1 VKVFPTLNIRQGF
14 AVPALGEEGVEGPVR
29 EPALGLVHRLLGLGM
44 THLGIVDVDAAHG
57 AGHNRPLIGQ
67 ILHLCRHREHPVCVQ
82 VAGGIRASDQA
93 QFFVDNGAN
102 WLVVGTILHKSPI
115 VVEQLLARF
124 QKHLTAAID
133 ARGGEVHSSGWTSPV
148 GLSAEALGRRVQDFG
163 FRRLLFVDLPGETL
177 PGLPGVDP
185 APDFGTARRLAEATR
200 LPVLMGGSIRTPG
213 HLEAAQAIPGL
224 QGVLVDAI
232 LFDRERAWF
241 GGHAS
246 PCA

>member
-1 VKVFPTLNIRQGF
+1 MKVFPTLNIRQGF
-14 AVPALGEEGVEGPVR
+14 AVPALGEEGYDGPAR
-29 EPALGLVHRLLGLGM
+29 EPALDLVQRLLGKGI
-44 THLGIVDVDAAHG
+44 THLGVVDVDAAHG
-57 AGHNRPLIGQ
+57 SGHNRPLIGQ
-67 ILHLCRHREHPVCVQ
+67 ILKLCRHRDHPVCVQ

-93 QFFVDNGAN
+93 QFFVDNGAS

-148 GLSAEALGRRVQDFG
+148 GLSAEALARRVQAFG
-163 FRRLLFVDLPGETL
+163 FRRLLFVDLPGETM
-177 PGLPGVDP
+177 PGVPDQEP
-185 APDFGTARRLAEATR
+185 LPDFPTARLLAESTR
-200 LPVLMGGSIRTPG
+200 LPVLMGGSIRTPA
-213 HLEAAQAIPGL
+213 HVERAQAIPGL

-232 LFDRERAWF
+232 LFEHERAF
-241 GGHAS
+241 LGGHAS

>member
-14 AVPALGEEGVEGPVR
+14 AVPALGEEGYDGPAF
-29 EPALGLVHRLLGLGM
+29 EPALDLVQRLLGKGI
-44 THLGIVDVDAAHG
+44 THLGLVDVDAAHG

-67 ILHLCRHREHPVCVQ
+67 ILKLCRHRDHPVCVQ

-148 GLSAEALGRRVQDFG
+148 GLSAEALARRIQGFG
-163 FRRLLFVDLPGETL
+163 FRRLLFVDLPGETM
-177 PGLPGVDP
+177 PGIPNLDP
-185 APDFGTARRLAEATR
+185 LPDFQTARLLAESTR

-213 HLEAAQAIPGL
+213 HVERAQAIPGL

-232 LFDRERAWF
+232 LFDQERAF
-241 GGHAS
+241 LGGHAS

>member
-1 VKVFPTLNIRQGF
+1 MKVFPTLNIRQGF
-14 AVPALGEEGVEGPVR
+14 AVPALGEEGIGGSAR
-29 EPALGLVHRLLGLGM
+29 EPALEMVHRLLGK
-44 THLGIVDVDAAHG
+44 GIAQLAVVDVDAAHG

-67 ILHLCRHREHPVCVQ
+67 ILQLCRQHEHPVCVQ

-93 QFFVDNGAN
+93 QFFVDHGAA

-148 GLSAEALGRRVQDFG
+148 GLTAETLAKRVQGYG

-177 PGLPGVDP
+177 PGLVDAEP
-185 APDFGTARRLAEATR
+185 VPDFGTARRLAEATR
-200 LPVLMGGSIRTPG
+200 LPVLMGGSIRTPA
-213 HLEAAQAIPGL
+213 HLEGAQGIPGL

-232 LFDRERAWF
+232 LFEQERAF
-241 GGHAS
+241 LQGHAS

>member
-1 VKVFPTLNIRQGF
+1 
-14 AVPALGEEGVEGPVR
+14 
-29 EPALGLVHRLLGLGM
+29 
-44 THLGIVDVDAAHG
+44 
-57 AGHNRPLIGQ
+57 
-67 ILHLCRHREHPVCVQ
+67 
-82 VAGGIRASDQA
+82 
-93 QFFVDNGAN
+93 
-102 WLVVGTILHKSPI
+102 VGTILHKAPI

-148 GLSAEALGRRVQDFG
+148 GLSAEDLAKRVQAFG

-177 PGLPGVDP
+177 AGVPGAVSL
-185 APDFGTARRLAEATR
+185 PDFATARKLAEATR

-213 HLEAAQAIPGL
+213 HLDGAQQVPGL

-232 LFDRERAWF
+232 LVEQERAF
-241 GGHAS
+241 LQGHAS